1 MRSSDGRR
9 RTRPLLRRVALTGA
23 ALLAA
28 TAAIPQA
35 EAATARDPGSAPS
48 GGGLSAVIRY
58 TENGV
63 PHILARD
70 YAHLGFGTGWAQA
83 ADQVCVLADG
93 FLTVSGER
101 SRWFGPDAAPDG
113 SLSSAAKNL
122 SSDLYFKGV
131 RDSGT
136 VEKLLATPAP
146 AGPSKDVRELMR
158 GWAAGYNAWLA
169 QNRITDP
176 ACAGA
181 AWVRPVTATDVAA
194 RGFAV
199 SVLGGQGRA
208 VDGIAAAQPPAR
220 AVGRPDGTDGTDGT
234 DGQDGS
240 GGPAGQDVDP
250 GAAAEAARQ
259 LFDTAR
265 YDMGSNA
272 VAFAGSTTAGGRG
285 LLLGNPHYPWQ
296 GGRRFW
302 QSQQTIPGELNVSG
316 GSLLGTAVV
325 NIGFNEKVAWSH
337 TVATGT
343 PLNLHQLVLDPADP
357 TAYLVDGKPERMTE
371 RKVSVPVAGGGPA
384 VTRSQWWTRYG
395 PVVSNLGPGLPLP
408 WTAATAYALADPN
421 ALNLRGSDSALALG
435 RARSVAGI
443 QEALARTQGLP
454 WVNTVAA
461 DSAGGTLFTQSQVL
475 PRITDELAAR
485 CSTPLGRATYPA
497 SGLAVLDGSRADCA
511 TGSDPDAV
519 QPGVFGPGR
528 APALRDA
535 PYAENSND
543 SAWLAN
549 AERPLTGY
557 ERIWGTVGTPRSVR
571 TRGALEDVSAMAA
584 RGRLTVADL
593 QGQQYAN
600 RVPAGDLAAA
610 DAAKACA
617 ALPGGTAAGS
627 DGAAVDVS
635 AACPVLARWD
645 RTADTTSRGALL
657 FDRFWRKLT
666 ASTPAGSLWLVPF
679 SPADPVGTPRT
690 LNQAAPGIGRA
701 LADAVAELRAA
712 GIALDAPLGAH
723 QFVVRGGE
731 RLPVGGG
738 TEALGVWNK
747 IEAPWNAAAGGYTEV
762 AHGSSHIQA
771 VGWDG
776 SRCPV
781 ARTVLTYGQSSNPVS
796 PFFADQTRLFSQERW
811 VTSRFCERDI
821 LASPR
826 LKVVLARERR

>member
-1 MRSSDGRR
+1 MQF

-28 TAAIPQA
+28 AAALPQ
-35 EAATARDPGSAPS
+35 AATAAPAPDAADSGPS

-58 TENGV
+58 TENGI
-63 PHILARD
+63 PHILAKD

-93 FLTVSGER
+93 FVTVAGER
-101 SRWFGPDAAPDG
+101 SRWFGADAAPDL
-113 SLSSAAKNL
+113 SLSSATKNL

-131 RDSGT
+131 RESGT

-146 AGPSKDVRELMR
+146 AGPSKDLRELMR

-169 QNRITDP
+169 QNKITDP
-176 ACAGA
+176 ACKGAG
-181 AWVRPVTATDVAA
+181 WVRPVSATDVAA

-199 SVLGGQGRA
+199 SVLGGQGRG
-208 VDGIAAAQPPAR
+208 VDGITAAQPPAR
-220 AVGRPDGTDGTDGT
+220 TAGASPQTAPQPQAQPAPD
-234 DGQDGS
+234 
-240 GGPAGQDVDP
+240 PAT
-250 GAAAEAARQ
+250 AAEAAKAF
-259 LFDTAR
+259 FDSTR

-272 VAFAGSTTAGGRG
+272 VAFAGSTTASGGG

-316 GSLLGTAVV
+316 GSLLGTVVV
-325 NIGFNEKVAWSH
+325 NIGFNEKAAWSH

-343 PLNLHQLVLDPADP
+343 PVNLHQLTLDPADP
-357 TAYLVDGKPERMTE
+357 TAYLVDGKSEKMTE
-371 RKVSVPVAGGGPA
+371 RNVSVQVAGGAP
-384 VTRSQWWTRYG
+384 VTRTQWWTRYG
-395 PVVSNLGPGLPLP
+395 PVITGLGTSLPLP
-408 WTAATAYALADPN
+408 WTTATAYALNDPN
-421 ALNLRGSDSALALG
+421 AANLRGSDTALALG
-435 RARSVAGI
+435 KARSVAGV
-443 QEALARTQGLP
+443 QAALKRTQGLP

-461 DSAGGTLFTQSQVL
+461 DSAGGTLFTQTQVL

-485 CSTPLGRATYPA
+485 CSTPLGRATYPS

-511 TGSDPDAV
+511 LGSDPDAV

-528 APALRDA
+528 APTLLNA

-549 AERPLTGY
+549 ADRPLTGY
-557 ERIWGTVGTPRSVR
+557 ERIWGTVATPRSLR
-571 TRGALEDVSAMAA
+571 TRGAVEDVAAMAA
-584 RGRLTVADL
+584 KGRLTVADL
-593 QGQQYAN
+593 QAQQYAN

-617 ALPGGTAAGS
+617 TLPGGAATGT

-635 AACPVLARWD
+635 AACGVLAAWD
-645 RTADTTSRGALL
+645 RTADSASRGALL
-657 FDRFWRKLT
+657 FDRFWRRLT
-666 ASTPAGSLWLVPF
+666 AGTPAKDLWLVPF
-679 SPADPVGTPRT
+679 SAADPVRTPRT
-690 LNQAAPGIGRA
+690 LNQAAPGVGRA
-701 LADAVAELRAA
+701 LADTVAELKAA
-712 GIALDAPLGAH
+712 GIALDAPLGEH
-723 QFVVRGGE
+723 QFVVRGGV

-747 IEAPWNAAAGGYTEV
+747 IEAPWDAAAGGYPEV
-762 AHGSSHIQA
+762 VHGSSHIQA

-776 SRCPV
+776 GPCPV
-781 ARTVLTYGQSSNPVS
+781 ARTLLTYGQSANPNS
-796 PFFADQTRLFSQERW
+796 PYYADQTRLFSQERW
-811 VTSRFCERDI
+811 VKARFCERDI
-821 LASPR
+821 LTSPK
-826 LKVVLARERR
+826 LKVLWPRERH